1 MALEDFF
8 DHTCTLFHA
17 EKGSNNLG
25 YGISDKNHFSYLD
38 VADEKDSNVPCHFS
52 VKSGTYQVA
61 QGEPQNAYAARLKL
75 SLPIGTDIRVNDKVV
90 SGVTGYAYVAEIPRN
105 VRNHHIIVY
114 VNRSGTIKEAL

>member
-1 MALEDFF
+1 MAIEDFF

-25 YGISDKNHFSYLD
+25 YGISDKEYFSYPD
-38 VADEKDSNVPCHFS
+38 EAEEKDSNVPCHFS
-52 VKSGTYQVA
+52 VKAGNYQVA
-61 QGEPQNAYAARLKL
+61 QGEPQNTYAARLKL

-90 SGVTGYAYVAEIPRN
+90 SGVTGYTYKAEIPRII
-105 VRNHHIIVY
+105 RNHHIIVY